1 MKTGN
6 KYFII
11 LAAAAAAYY
20 LTRNGNSNNNNNN
33 NGSTST
39 SIITP
44 PPPVFWYFVNPQKM
58 RNDSQGQGHY
68 GASRGSRRHRG
79 VDLIVTKGQQI
90 FAPFDGTITRKLQV
104 YGSDPKYKGL
114 EIQSEGDNTQK
125 VKIFYCIVNPD
136 LISKKVTKGQ
146 VIATAQAINEKYS
159 PKMKNH
165 IHVELWESGIN
176 KDITPKLNL

>member
-1 MKTGN
+1 MKRN

-20 LTRNGNSNNNNNN
+20 LTRNGNNNNNNNN

-44 PPPVFWYFVNPQKM
+44 PPPFWYFVNPQKM
-58 RNDSQGQGHY
+58 RNDSLGQGHY

-79 VDLIVTKGQQI
+79 VDLVVLKNQKI
-90 FAPFDGTITRKLQV
+90 FAPFNGTITRKLVV
-104 YGSDPKYKGL
+104 YGSDPKYKGF
-114 EIQSEGDNTQK
+114 EIQSEDDNTIK
-125 VKIFYCIVNPD
+125 VKVFYCIVNSN
-136 LISKKVTKGQ
+136 LIGEKVQRGQ
-146 VIATAQAINEKYS
+146 VIGTAQAINEKYNN
-159 PKMKNH
+159 KMKNH
-165 IHVELWESGIN
+165 IHVELWKNGIN

>member
-1 MKTGN
+1 MKRN

-20 LTRNGNSNNNNNN
+20 LTRNGSNSNNNNN

-44 PPPVFWYFVNPQKM
+44 PPVFWYFVNPQKM
-58 RNDSQGQGHY
+58 RNDSAGLGHF

-79 VDLIVTKGQQI
+79 VDLIVSKNQKI
-90 FAPFDGTITRKLQV
+90 FAPFNGTITRKLQV

-114 EIQSEGDNTQK
+114 EIQSEADKTIK
-125 VKIFYCIVNPD
+125 VKVFYCIVDNN
-136 LISKKVTKGQ
+136 LIGKKVQRGQ

-159 PKMKNH
+159 TAMKNH
-165 IHVELWESGIN
+165 IHVELWKSGIN